1 MKYKNKDYDNS
12 GFYAS
17 TAWRK
22 VSAAYLSSR
31 NYICERCG
39 QPAQICHH
47 KTYLNGQNVNDPQIA
62 LSFDNLEALCI
73 SCHTLEHQPGE
84 HSKVYF
90 DSEGNIEAVKETREA
105 ADFKRQQRDIERL
118 LQKLKKNEATESP

>member
-1 MKYKNKDYDNS
+1 MKYKGKDYDNS

-22 VSAAYLSSR
+22 TSAAYLSSR

-47 KTYLNGQNVNDPQIA
+47 KTYLNGQNVSDPEIA

-73 SCHTLEHQPGE
+73 SCHTTEHQPGD
-84 HSKVYF
+84 HNKVVF
-90 DSEGNIEAVKETREA
+90 SAAGHIAEVKETA
-105 ADFKRQQRDIERL
+105 AAEDFKRQQAKIDSL
-118 LQKLKKNEATESP
+118 LAELKKKEP